1 LLYAGK
7 PTKTAQSLASLT
19 IAKKIRIFSRNLYEY
34 YLTPNFMKCI
44 EDSIF
49 TKSTGLIV
57 ILLALL
63 AGTGILITPQNINF
77 IVIGALIIVSS
88 VVLKGKLDQI
98 DQNTDDINELTK
110 RLNMSNRLERLEKEL
125 AEQRGKLTV
134 VLSKK

>member
-1 LLYAGK
+1 
-7 PTKTAQSLASLT
+7 
-19 IAKKIRIFSRNLYEY
+19 
-34 YLTPNFMKCI
+34 M
-44 EDSIF
+44 
-49 TKSTGLIV
+49 IV

>member
-1 LLYAGK
+1 
-7 PTKTAQSLASLT
+7 
-19 IAKKIRIFSRNLYEY
+19 
-34 YLTPNFMKCI
+34 MKCI